1 MPSHSILP
9 EVSLCPV
16 YPQGLPYPPASHSVA
31 RSCGGCPVL
40 VIVTSFYTLKTP
52 RLESYN
58 AKDPGHKSCQDRLI
72 KLYRHLLE
80 SQNSEYI
87 LYG

>member
-1 MPSHSILP
+1 M
-9 EVSLCPV
+9 
-16 YPQGLPYPPASHSVA
+16 
-31 RSCGGCPVL
+31 L

-80 SQNSEYI
+80 SQNAFFMDRGEL
-87 LYG
+87 LYASLSCLFHVHCLAKQNPF

>member
-1 MPSHSILP
+1 M
-9 EVSLCPV
+9 
-16 YPQGLPYPPASHSVA
+16 
-31 RSCGGCPVL
+31 L

-80 SQNSEYI
+80 SQNSECI
-87 LYG
+87 LYGWGELLYASLSCLFHVHCLAMQKPILRMQIHYSAEI